1 MQNRIHR
8 MKGFTLLELLV
19 SIGVLGLISA
29 VIAQI
34 IFTTVKMNQKTE
46 NIKEMKQT
54 AAGAMETMVR
64 MVQSSQDIL
73 TTCDGS
79 ASESLDIINP
89 GGGQTTFTCQK
100 DTAYGTANI
109 YRIASVGADLSLTY
123 LTSGNVGLVKTT
135 GYAGCHVSPGVD
147 PSLWFTC
154 TPVSGKTKSVNIYFR
169 IRPKNIST
177 SAWEETENL
186 FQSTVVTR
194 NN

>member
-1 MQNRIHR
+1 MGSTHTK
-8 MKGFTLLELLV
+8 KGFTLLELLV

-64 MVQSSQDIL
+64 MIQSSSDIL
-73 TTCDGS
+73 SVCDGS
-79 ASESLDIINP
+79 AIETLDIVNP
-89 GGGQTTFTCQK
+89 GGGQTTFKCLK
-100 DTAYGTANI
+100 DTAYGSINI
-109 YRIASVGADLSLTY
+109 FRIASVGADLSQTY
-123 LTSGNVGLVKTT
+123 LTSGNVGLVKPN

-154 TPVSGKTKSVNIYFR
+154 SSVSGKTKSVNIYFR

-177 SAWEETENL
+177 STWEETENL